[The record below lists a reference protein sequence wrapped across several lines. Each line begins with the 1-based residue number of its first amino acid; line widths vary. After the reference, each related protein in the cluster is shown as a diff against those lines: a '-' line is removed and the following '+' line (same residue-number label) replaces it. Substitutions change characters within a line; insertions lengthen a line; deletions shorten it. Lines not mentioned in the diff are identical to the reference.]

1 MVAVTVFAYD
11 ESWTAQKNPSGRCH
25 SCRCGAAPAR
35 CSSRANFASN
45 DKYNFNPF
53 VASGSIGMRIDEF
66 NGDNFDHGPLG
77 FFGGGYL
84 GQVQTNG
91 RPMEDG
97 RGAARH
103 AHLGWGSKPRQLSE
117 YRLLRSRSGSIPPRR
132 GHDEER

>member
-1 MVAVTVFAYD
+1 M
-11 ESWTAQKNPSGRCH
+11 C
-25 SCRCGAAPAR
+25 
-35 CSSRANFASN
+35 
-45 DKYNFNPF
+45 
-53 VASGSIGMRIDEF
+53 IDEF

-103 AHLGWGSKPRQLSE
+103 AHLGKQAVALS
-117 YRLLRSRSGSIPPRR
+117 RPDAGMMRSGEAIYAVQCAACHAPDGSGVDGLFPILK
-132 GHDEER
+132 GSALVQS

>member
-1 MVAVTVFAYD
+1 M
-11 ESWTAQKNPSGRCH
+11 C
-25 SCRCGAAPAR
+25 
-35 CSSRANFASN
+35 
-45 DKYNFNPF
+45 
-53 VASGSIGMRIDEF
+53 IDEF

-103 AHLGWGSKPRQLSE
+103 AHLVRTMEASRDNCLSTV
-117 YRLLRSRSGSIPPRR
+117 YSGAGVHVSCSTPPRR

>member
-11 ESWTAQKNPSGRCH
+11 ESWTAQKKIRVA
-25 SCRCGAAPAR
+25 GAADAAQR
-35 CSSRANFASN
+35 QLGVAAGQTSRRTKNTILIRSSRQAR
-45 DKYNFNPF
+45 
-53 VASGSIGMRIDEF
+53 SGMCIDEF

-84 GQVQTNG
+84 GQVHG

-103 AHLGWGSKPRQLSE
+103 AHLGKQAAT
-117 YRLLRSRSGSIPPRR
+117 II
-132 GHDEER
+132 